1 MEATGEEDAPTPSR
15 IRVVEGAVPSS
26 LARGITRSIAQI
38 TRLSSKS
45 HPNPTAA
52 PPTSRASTTTT
63 TSTHVPGTACT
74 SPTTR
79 QQPTVIWY
87 GQPPP
92 QPAVPGS
99 HFAVQPAHDA
109 GGGGC
114 CGTHV
119 QTLPVDIS
127 FDAPHVAAGAPP
139 LVEARISVPIP
150 MLLRD
155 TAAALQGI
163 GVFPHA
169 DTLPT
174 RCAVVEAEG
183 GVDISIAHLL
193 GDRVCDTAVCLLYS
207 GDGIDLI
214 FQRRD
219 DSSDGDGVVAGA
231 DTGVPE
237 VARLARG
244 SVVVLD
250 AGHEWTVMADTT
262 GAWGAVLYCDFQ
274 EAATMTSGT
283 EGGESKTATKRKNR
297 KKEARQQKKLIKEDA
312 KKRAAAST
320 NPKSLAIV
328 PHGCFKSVPIPW
340 EVVEEAHT
348 VVDTRMT
355 PEVEKAHVKD
365 LYNAIAE
372 HWHHTRWKAWPR
384 VTAFV
389 ESLPNSSLVGDI
401 GCGNGKNI
409 PACTSVGM
417 GLGCDLSHELVKI
430 CRARGFEVAV
440 ADAMTLPYRDEVFD
454 ATLSIA
460 VMHHLSSPLRRI
472 RAIAELTR
480 VLKTGGQALIYAWA
494 YEQKNAK
501 SGHKF
506 GSQDVFVP
514 WQTRETTRVTGP
526 ESTESNAAAD
536 ASTTS
541 TPTEVAPVNT
551 TTGGLD
557 GEVLQRYCHVYK
569 DGELQALI
577 GELPWLKVI
586 AAEYDTGNWSIRIE
600 KTAPIPPDY
609 DARFNALCTT
619 PH

>member
-1 MEATGEEDAPTPSR
+1 
-15 IRVVEGAVPSS
+15 
-26 LARGITRSIAQI
+26 
-38 TRLSSKS
+38 
-45 HPNPTAA
+45 
-52 PPTSRASTTTT
+52 
-63 TSTHVPGTACT
+63 
-74 SPTTR
+74 
-79 QQPTVIWY
+79 
-87 GQPPP
+87 
-92 QPAVPGS
+92 
-99 HFAVQPAHDA
+99 
-109 GGGGC
+109 
-114 CGTHV
+114 
-119 QTLPVDIS
+119 
-127 FDAPHVAAGAPP
+127 
-139 LVEARISVPIP
+139 
-150 MLLRD
+150 
-155 TAAALQGI
+155 
-163 GVFPHA
+163 
-169 DTLPT
+169 
-174 RCAVVEAEG
+174 VVEAEG

-214 FQRRD
+214 FQRRG

-262 GAWGAVLYCDFQ
+262 VLSPHLQSFPLFVSAPHPTYSRTQNLSARCISISCRATVGCVVQGAWGAVLYCDFQ

-514 WQTRETTRVTGP
+514 WQTRETTRVTGT

-557 GEVLQRYCHVYK
+557 GEVLQRY
-569 DGELQALI
+569 
-577 GELPWLKVI
+577 
-586 AAEYDTGNWSIRIE
+586 
-600 KTAPIPPDY
+600 
-609 DARFNALCTT
+609 TT
-619 PH
+619 CLH